1 MRLNYATEQE
11 IDILKRLTSTDCSVT
26 PSLLGF
32 KINAQDSSVLSSKD
46 SPKFARCWG
55 KNVQWFMPGGYIAYI
70 LMTKLPGEPL
80 DLNVFWNED
89 VYTKADRDEVRKAFK
104 ESYM

>member
-11 IDILKRLTSTDCSVT
+11 IDILKRLTSAGCSST
-26 PSLLGF
+26 PSLLAV
-32 KINAQDSSVLSSKD
+32 KIDAQEESVLD
-46 SPKFARCWG
+46 CW
-55 KNVQWFMPGGYIAYI
+55 MPGGYIAYI

-80 DLNVFWNED
+80 DLNVFWNEN